1 MANINHNT
9 LSDPYIHESKGV
21 STALAGQIYVANG
34 AGSGNWVENS
44 RIVNG
49 YLTFSTGS
57 PYSIAATT
65 TDAVINPTFTVGTN
79 NGFTGLSSP
88 NARIRYDGTE
98 SIAATIDARFSIS
111 QASGANKDIQLSIYK
126 NGVELGGT
134 RNIVTT
140 TTAIYHLSSILGVTQ
155 LNTNDYIE
163 VFVKASANT
172 TVLFAGGT
180 INISGIA
187 V

>member
-34 AGSGNWVENS
+34 SGSGVWVENS

-57 PYSIAATT
+57 PYSFAATT
-65 TDAVINPTFTVGTN
+65 TDAVINPTFTIGTN

-98 SIAATIDARFSIS
+98 SIAATIDVRFSLS
-111 QASGANKDIQLSIYK
+111 QASGSVKDIQLAIFK
-126 NGVELGGT
+126 NGVELAGT
-134 RNIVTT
+134 RNII
-140 TTAIYHLSSILGVTQ
+140 TTANAQYHLSSLVGVTQ

-163 VFVKASANT
+163 VFVKASAAT
-172 TVLFAGGT
+172 TILFAGGT

-187 V
+187 S

>member
-34 AGSGNWVENS
+34 SGSGTWVENN

-57 PYSIAATT
+57 PYSIASTT
-65 TDAVINPTFTVGTN
+65 TDAVINPTFTIGVN

-98 SIAATIDARFSIS
+98 SINAIIDARFSLS
-111 QASGANKDIQLSIYK
+111 QTSGSAKDVQLTIFK
-126 NGVELGGT
+126 NGTELAGSRSIT
-134 RNIVTT
+134 ST
-140 TTAIYHLSSILGVTQ
+140 TTAQYHLISILSSTV

-163 VFVKASANT
+163 VFIKSSASV

-180 INISGIA
+180 ISISGIA
-187 V
+187 S

>member
-34 AGSGNWVENS
+34 SGSGNWVENS

-65 TDAVINPTFTVGTN
+65 TDAVINPTFTIGTN

-88 NARIRYDGTE
+88 NARIRYDAAE
-98 SIAATIDARFSIS
+98 SIAAIIDIRFSLS
-111 QASGANKDIQLSIYK
+111 QASGSAKDIQLSVYK
-126 NGVELGGT
+126 NSVELSGT
-134 RNIVTT
+134 RNIISTT
-140 TTAIYHLSSILGVTQ
+140 NAQYHLSSLLGVTQ

-163 VFVKASANT
+163 VFVKSSANA
-172 TVLFAGGT
+172 TVLFAGGS
-180 INISGIA
+180 ICISGIA